1 MTMMGLRRLSKYGTD
16 YRNAFTRAFKKL
28 YVENITLLWDS
39 DDDPIAKIYNLME
52 NEWLLSEELLD
63 SEVFG
68 IEAHGNEIYILLR
81 S

>member
-1 MTMMGLRRLSKYGTD
+1 MEQTTGMPLRELL
-16 YRNAFTRAFKKL
+16 KKV
-28 YVENITLLWDS
+28 YIENNITLRWDS

-68 IEAHGNEIYILLR
+68 IEAYDNEIHILLR
-81 S
+81 C

>member
-1 MTMMGLRRLSKYGTD
+1 MTMMDLRRLSKYGIN
-16 YRNAFTRAFKKL
+16 YRNAFTRALKKL
-28 YVENITLLWDS
+28 YVENITLQWDS

-68 IEAHGNEIYILLR
+68 IEAHDNEIHILLR
-81 S
+81 C

>member
-1 MTMMGLRRLSKYGTD
+1 MPLRELL
-16 YRNAFTRAFKKL
+16 KKL
-28 YVENITLLWDS
+28 YVENITLRWDS

-68 IEAHGNEIYILLR
+68 IEAHDNEIYILLR
-81 S
+81 C

>member
-1 MTMMGLRRLSKYGTD
+1 MTMMDLRRLSKYGTN

-28 YVENITLLWDS
+28 YVENITLRWDS

-68 IEAHGNEIYILLR
+68 IEAHDNEIHILLR
-81 S
+81 C

>member
-1 MTMMGLRRLSKYGTD
+1 MEQTTGMPLGELL
-16 YRNAFTRAFKKL
+16 KKV
-28 YVENITLLWDS
+28 YIENNITLQWDS

-68 IEAHGNEIYILLR
+68 IEAHDNEIHILLR
-81 S
+81 L

>member
-1 MTMMGLRRLSKYGTD
+1 MTMMDLRRLSKYGTN

-28 YVENITLLWDS
+28 YVENITLQWDS

-68 IEAHGNEIYILLR
+68 IEAHDNEIHILLR
-81 S
+81 C

>member
-1 MTMMGLRRLSKYGTD
+1 MEQTTGMPLRELL
-16 YRNAFTRAFKKL
+16 KKL

-68 IEAHGNEIYILLR
+68 IEAHGNEIYVLLR
-81 S
+81 C